1 MKTRGMSCSQ
11 DQKERKTAIT
21 VTTIFFEQKITKAQI
36 CFSNDRLPSRI
47 DEWKKMNTSRFFNY
61 PHTVLENE
69 KTCTTK
75 KSHQG

>member
-11 DQKERKTAIT
+11 DQKERKTAST
-21 VTTIFFEQKITKAQI
+21 VTSFFEQKITTAQVR
-36 CFSNDRLPSRI
+36 FSNDRLPSRI
-47 DEWKKMNTSRFFNY
+47 DEWKKVNTSRFFNY

-69 KTCTTK
+69 KTCTRK